1 MGGGCCSTGALGPV
15 LLIPSGASSPQGDLK
30 RYLRAQRKGDGL
42 TPDLLTRDLGT
53 LQRMAY
59 EITLGLM
66 HLHKNNYI
74 HR

>member
-1 MGGGCCSTGALGPV
+1 MAHDDYFNFSHV
-15 LLIPSGASSPQGDLK
+15 SFQGDLK
-30 RYLRAQRKGDGL
+30 RYLRAQRKADGM
-42 TPDLLTRDLGT
+42 TPDLLTRDLST

-59 EITLGLM
+59 EITLGVL